1 MQEIRIWN
9 TPVFTE
15 IFVPTNA
22 VTEWFSLKEVF
33 LKIYQNSQE
42 NTCGRVSFRD
52 GAGNFIKKEALAQ
65 VFPWEFCEIF
75 KNTFFNRAPPVAAS
89 DLKNLE
95 QDTILI
101 LNLVQSWSIAK
112 VTDNYDETLQMH
124 SLLFPYQTI
133 LIL

>member
-1 MQEIRIWN
+1 M
-9 TPVFTE
+9 
-15 IFVPTNA
+15 
-22 VTEWFSLKEVF
+22 
-33 LKIYQNSQE
+33 
-42 NTCGRVSFRD
+42 
-52 GAGNFIKKEALAQ
+52 
-65 VFPWEFCEIF
+65 
-75 KNTFFNRAPPVAAS
+75 AAS

-112 VTDNYDETLQMH
+112 VTNNYDETLQMH

>member
-1 MQEIRIWN
+1 M
-9 TPVFTE
+9 
-15 IFVPTNA
+15 
-22 VTEWFSLKEVF
+22 F

-52 GAGNFIKKEALAQ
+52 EACNFIKKEALAQ

-75 KNTFFNRAPPVAAS
+75 KNNFFNRAPPVAAS

-101 LNLVQSWSIAK
+101 LNLAQSWRIAK

-133 LIL
+133 LML